1 MSYADVDVLGAVESS
16 SIAGGAQ
23 YDGKLHPSDADTE
36 VSTADGLLSALDGS
50 SDVIAIANDA
60 VIDLT
65 GENQIDLGSK
75 TLVSYRGRNGQE
87 GALIRTDSRGYYGT
101 RPYTLFDSAGSPR
114 VTGLR
119 IRGARATG
127 GFTRWDY
134 DDNLAQAI
142 RLRGPGGE
150 VDNCEL
156 FGWTWNAVHLKGDG
170 ESTVTEAEVHHNHIH
185 KSYQLGYGYGI
196 TIRRGFGE
204 IHHNYFDE
212 TRHTIAG
219 YGWWNSGFVVENN
232 VFGPRHYSHT
242 VDMHCLEENRATA
255 RVGDDP
261 NDPDYDLRAGGE
273 MRVRNNTFCMDQGVH
288 GGGINAIAIRG
299 VPWDGV
305 WIENNRFAHS
315 QRPPYNS
322 GNDQEGF
329 AWRQVNLNLSGWD
342 PIPQDDE
349 GYTRNW
355 NDTDNQF
362 GAPDTPWES
371 GYGAPVNLVG
381 GGGEEP
387 EEDEDQED
395 EDQEDE
401 EDEEDEEEEQ
411 DGRDVITVSGGG
423 STTYYEFEFS
433 VDGDVEKSEEYGA
446 TINSYDQISGST
458 VSGRTTNEPDSF
470 AYTGEIA
477 SFEADDGIEVRIN
490 GEPVD
495 PDTLGE
501 DEEDEEDE
509 EEGEDVV
516 TINGRGE
523 TVYYTFS
530 VDGGVEKS
538 NANDATINESDSIIG
553 YSDFDTIVTGR
564 TTNQSDSFVL
574 EGEITSFSTS
584 STGGPAAIS
593 LGGESITPD
602 EFGETVITI
611 ADRGATARYE
621 LEFSVNADIEKS
633 EQYGATI
640 DSTDQVN
647 GTAVSG
653 QTTDEPDS
661 YVFSGAL
668 TEFRADEAVDV
679 SFNGQ
684 STGLW
689 IESEEQEL
697 EEEEQDERDVI
708 TVSGGGSTTYY
719 EFEFSVDG
727 DVEKSEQ
734 YGATINSYDQISGS
748 TVSGRT
754 TNEPDSFAYTGEIT
768 SFEADDGIEVQING
782 ESVDPD
788 TLGEDE
794 EEEEEQDD
802 QDVITVAG
810 GGSTTYYEF
819 EFSISGDV
827 EKSEQYG
834 ATINSYDQ
842 ISGSTVSG
850 RTTNEPDSFAYTGE
864 IVSFEAD
871 EGIEVQINGE
881 EVDPDTLGE
890 DEEEE
895 EDEEDVLT
903 INGQGETVYYTF
915 SVDGGVEKSN
925 ANDATINEFDSIIG
939 YNDYD
944 TIVTGRT
951 TTQSDSFVLEG
962 DITSFSTSSTG
973 DPGDISIDGESV
985 DPDEFGE
992 TVITIAGRGAT
1003 ARYEL
1008 EFSVNADIE
1017 KSEQYGAT
1025 INDYDQISGT
1035 TVTGRTTN
1043 APDSYVFSG
1052 ALTEF
1057 SADEVVDVSFNG
1069 ESTGNWI

>member
-1 MSYADVDVLGAVESS
+1 MSYSPENVSEAVESS
-16 SIAGGAQ
+16 PIGGGNG
-23 YDGKLHPSDADTE
+23 YGGGLHPSDADTE

-87 GALIRTDSRGYYGT
+87 GALIRTDSRGYYGR
-101 RPYTLFDSAGSPR
+101 RPYTLFDSGGSPR
-114 VTGLR
+114 VSGLR

-150 VDNCEL
+150 IDNCEL
-156 FGWTWNAVHLKGDG
+156 FGWTWNTVHLKGDG
-170 ESTVTEAEVHHNHIH
+170 EGTVTEAEVHHNHIH
-185 KSYQLGYGYGI
+185 KSYQRGYGYGI

-232 VFGPRHYSHT
+232 VFGPRHYSHPI
-242 VDMHCLEENRATA
+242 DMHCLEENQATA
-255 RVGDDP
+255 RVGDNP

-273 MRVRNNTFCMDQGVH
+273 MRVRNNTFCMDRRTQ

-305 WIENNRFAHS
+305 WVENNRFAHS

-355 NDTDNQF
+355 NDADNQF

-387 EEDEDQED
+387 EED

-433 VDGDVEKSEEYGA
+433 V
-446 TINSYDQISGST
+446 
-458 VSGRTTNEPDSF
+458 
-470 AYTGEIA
+470 
-477 SFEADDGIEVRIN
+477 
-490 GEPVD
+490 
-495 PDTLGE
+495 
-501 DEEDEEDE
+501 
-509 EEGEDVV
+509 EG
-516 TINGRGE
+516 
-523 TVYYTFS
+523 
-530 VDGGVEKS
+530 
-538 NANDATINESDSIIG
+538 
-553 YSDFDTIVTGR
+553 
-564 TTNQSDSFVL
+564 
-574 EGEITSFSTS
+574 
-584 STGGPAAIS
+584 
-593 LGGESITPD
+593 
-602 EFGETVITI
+602 
-611 ADRGATARYE
+611 
-621 LEFSVNADIEKS
+621 DIEKS
-633 EQYGATI
+633 E
-640 DSTDQVN
+640 
-647 GTAVSG
+647 
-653 QTTDEPDS
+653 E
-661 YVFSGAL
+661 
-668 TEFRADEAVDV
+668 
-679 SFNGQ
+679 
-684 STGLW
+684 
-689 IESEEQEL
+689 
-697 EEEEQDERDVI
+697 
-708 TVSGGGSTTYY
+708 
-719 EFEFSVDG
+719 
-727 DVEKSEQ
+727 
-734 YGATINSYDQISGS
+734 
-748 TVSGRT
+748 
-754 TNEPDSFAYTGEIT
+754 
-768 SFEADDGIEVQING
+768 
-782 ESVDPD
+782 
-788 TLGEDE
+788 
-794 EEEEEQDD
+794 
-802 QDVITVAG
+802 
-810 GGSTTYYEF
+810 
-819 EFSISGDV
+819 
-827 EKSEQYG
+827 YG

-871 EGIEVQINGE
+871 DGIEVLINGE

-890 DEEEE
+890 DG
-895 EDEEDVLT
+895 EDVEDVVT

-915 SVDGGVEKSN
+915 SVDGSVEKSN
-925 ANDATINEFDSIIG
+925 ANDATISESDSIIG
-939 YNDYD
+939 YDDFD

-951 TTQSDSFVLEG
+951 TNESDSFVLDGE
-962 DITSFSTSSTG
+962 ITSFSTSSTG
-973 DPGDISIDGESV
+973 GPAAISLDGESITPDEFGETVITIAGRGSTARYELDFSVNADIEKSERYGATINSSDQVNGTTVTGQTTNEPDSYVFSGALTEFGADERVDVSFNGQSTGIWIESDEREVEEEEDEEDERDVITVSGGGSTTYYEFEFSVDGDVEKSEEYGATINSYDQVSGSTVSGRTTNEPDSFAYTGEIVSFEADDGIEVRINGESVDPDTLGEDEEDEEDEEDVVTINGRGETVYYTFSVDGDVEKSNANDATISESDSIIGYDDFDTIVTGRTTNESDSFVLDGEITSFSTSSTGAPGDISINGDSV

-992 TVITIAGRGAT
+992 TVITIAGRGST
-1003 ARYEL
+1003 ARYEF
-1008 EFSVNADIE
+1008 EVRVDGDIE
-1017 KSEQYGAT
+1017 KSTAYGAT
-1025 INDYDQISGT
+1025 INSYDQVSGS
-1035 TVTGRTTN
+1035 TVSGRTTD

-1057 SADEVVDVSFNG
+1057 NADEPVDVSFNG
-1069 ESTGNWI
+1069 QSTGIWI